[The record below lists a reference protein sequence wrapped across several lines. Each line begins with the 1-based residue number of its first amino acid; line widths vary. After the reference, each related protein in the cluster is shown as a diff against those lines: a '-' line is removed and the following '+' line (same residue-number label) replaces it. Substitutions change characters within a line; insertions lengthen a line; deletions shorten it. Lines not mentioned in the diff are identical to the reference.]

1 MELPLLRQDLSWRSC
16 PPRQPDPY
24 KSFPTNWGQKIC
36 QLVTECWHG
45 PLWPA
50 MVWYGHAHLW
60 DDGQIHQWDLRRMP
74 LSTDTQYCFDY
85 ITYLQKC
92 IDVKYTFIHID
103 VTVALSFTFSRQY
116 YYLHYVTIVNTVS
129 FQCEHNMNI
138 CLLWLS
144 KWVGLRCSHFLW
156 VEVDGLPLS
165 SCMKD
170 HIMPTRVLCP

>member
-1 MELPLLRQDLSWRSC
+1 
-16 PPRQPDPY
+16 
-24 KSFPTNWGQKIC
+24 
-36 QLVTECWHG
+36 
-45 PLWPA
+45 
-50 MVWYGHAHLW
+50 
-60 DDGQIHQWDLRRMP
+60 MP

-170 HIMPTRVLCP
+170 HMPSVQFMLCIVSIHHIHLLLGCQHFRHAKKKTTTTVW